1 LKKSLRNAI
10 KTILFL
16 FITVALLW
24 LSFRGINF
32 HKLGETIKKANYWFL
47 ILSSAASVI
56 AFFIRARRWDLL
68 IEPLGYTPG
77 FINTYHSVTIGYLA
91 NLILPR
97 LGEVAK
103 CVALG
108 KKERIPFDKL
118 VGTIIVERTID
129 ILTLGILLGLM
140 LLAGSTTTGSFLSEN
155 VIDPAKQKVSSL
167 LLIFI
172 IFIVV
177 TGLVFIL
184 YFTLKKNYS
193 HKPFFKRIYSFVDG
207 IYEGFKSIVR
217 LKRKWEFI
225 FLTILL
231 WSIYLL
237 MAYIPLFCLDSTSSL
252 GMGGAMFVLIVGS
265 FGMAV
270 PVQSGLGAY
279 HWIVSRGLLVAYKIP
294 LEEGL
299 AYATISH
306 ESQLLV
312 IAVVGVISL
321 FILFGNE
328 GGKILSSI
336 GKGNNV

>member
-1 LKKSLRNAI
+1 MKKGLRNAI
-10 KTILFL
+10 RTILFL
-16 FITVALLW
+16 LITVALLW
-24 LSFRGINF
+24 LSFRGVNF

-56 AFFIRARRWDLL
+56 AFFVRARRWDLL
-68 IEPLGYTPG
+68 IEPLGYKPG
-77 FINTYHSVTIGYLA
+77 FINTYHSVTVGYLA

-103 CVALG
+103 CAALG
-108 KKERIPFDKL
+108 KKEKIPFDKL
-118 VGTIIVERTID
+118 VGTIIIERTID
-129 ILTLGILLGLM
+129 ILTVSVLLGLM
-140 LLAGSTTTGSFLSEN
+140 LLSGSTTTGSFLSEN
-155 VIDPAKQKVSSL
+155 VIDPAKQKVSSF

-172 IFIVV
+172 ILIAV
-177 TGLVFIL
+177 TGLVIIL
-184 YFTLKKNYS
+184 YVRLRKNNS

-237 MAYIPLFCLDSTSSL
+237 MAYLPLFCLDSTSGL
-252 GMGGAMFVLIVGS
+252 GMGGAMFILIIGS

-312 IAVVGVISL
+312 IAVVGAVSL
-321 FILFGNE
+321 FILFGHE

-336 GKGNNV
+336 GKENDV